1 MPKIKFEN
9 GAVFLDQIPEF
20 ENVETTQLEKDY
32 LKVIYTNL
40 FFTFSIVSIILVIIV
55 ASFELYNK
63 GIFFEISLGLY
74 FIFWLLIIIYYI
86 MSFKRRSYVFRDH
99 DVIYKYGVIYHTNV
113 LIPFNRIQH
122 IALHQG
128 LFSRMYGLAS
138 LQFYTAGGATTDI
151 NIKGL
156 KLETAQKFK
165 TFVSEKIEKID
176 KK

>member
-1 MPKIKFEN
+1 MPRKKFEN
-9 GAVFLDQIPEF
+9 DTVFLNQIPEF
-20 ENVETTQLEKDY
+20 ENVETSKLEKDY
-32 LKVIYTNL
+32 LKVIYANL
-40 FFTFSIVSIILVIIV
+40 FITFSVLSIILIV
-55 ASFELYNK
+55 MVTNLELYNT
-63 GIFFEISLGLY
+63 GIIFKISLGLY
-74 FIFWLLIIIYYI
+74 FLFWLLIIIYYI
-86 MSFKRRSYVFRDH
+86 MSFKRRSYSFRDH

-138 LQFYTAGGATTDI
+138 LQFYTAGGSTTDI

-156 KLETAQKFK
+156 KLDTAQKFK

>member
-1 MPKIKFEN
+1 MPKKKFQN
-9 GAVFLDQIPEF
+9 DAVFLDQIPEF
-20 ENVETTQLEKDY
+20 ENVETTKLEKNY

-40 FFTFSIVSIILVIIV
+40 FICFSLISIILIITV
-55 ASFELYNK
+55 ANLELYNT
-63 GIFFEISLGLY
+63 GTIFEISLVLY
-74 FIFWLLIIIYYI
+74 FLFWLLIIIYYI
-86 MSFKRRSYVFRDH
+86 MSFKRRSYRFRDH

-176 KK
+176 KR

>member
-1 MPKIKFEN
+1 MPKKKFQN
-9 GAVFLDQIPEF
+9 DAVFLDQIPEF
-20 ENVETTQLEKDY
+20 ENVETTKLEKNY

-40 FFTFSIVSIILVIIV
+40 FISFSLVSIILIITV
-55 ASFELYNK
+55 ANLELYNT
-63 GIFFEISLGLY
+63 GTIFEISLVLY
-74 FIFWLLIIIYYI
+74 FLFWLLIIIYYLL
-86 MSFKRRSYVFRDH
+86 SFKRRSYRFRDH

-176 KK
+176 KR

>member
-74 FIFWLLIIIYYI
+74 FVFWLLIIIYYL
-86 MSFKRRSYVFRDH
+86 S
-99 DVIYKYGVIYHTNV
+99 
-113 LIPFNRIQH
+113 LIH
-122 IALHQG
+122 I
-128 LFSRMYGLAS
+128 
-138 LQFYTAGGATTDI
+138 
-151 NIKGL
+151 
-156 KLETAQKFK
+156 
-165 TFVSEKIEKID
+165 SEPTRPY
-176 KK
+176 

>member
-1 MPKIKFEN
+1 MPKKIFQN
-9 GAVFLDQIPEF
+9 DAVFLNQIPEF
-20 ENVETTQLEKDY
+20 ENVETTKLEKNY

-40 FFTFSIVSIILVIIV
+40 FIYFSLVSIILIITV
-55 ASFELYNK
+55 VNLELYNT
-63 GIFFEISLGLY
+63 GTIFEISLGLY
-74 FIFWLLIIIYYI
+74 FLFWLLIIIYYI
-86 MSFKRRSYVFRDH
+86 MSFKRRSYRFRDH

-176 KK
+176 KR

>member
-1 MPKIKFEN
+1 
-9 GAVFLDQIPEF
+9 
-20 ENVETTQLEKDY
+20 
-32 LKVIYTNL
+32 
-40 FFTFSIVSIILVIIV
+40 
-55 ASFELYNK
+55 
-63 GIFFEISLGLY
+63 
-74 FIFWLLIIIYYI
+74 

-99 DVIYKYGVIYHTNV
+99 DVVYKYGVIYHTNV

-122 IALHQG
+122 IALHQW
-128 LFSRMYGLAS
+128 LFSRMYGLSS

-176 KK
+176 KKWIKK